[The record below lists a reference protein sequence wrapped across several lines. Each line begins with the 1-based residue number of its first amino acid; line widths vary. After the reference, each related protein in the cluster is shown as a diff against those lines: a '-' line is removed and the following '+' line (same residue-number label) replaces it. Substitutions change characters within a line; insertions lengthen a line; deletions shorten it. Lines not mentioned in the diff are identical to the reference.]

1 MQFEK
6 AVGGAL
12 AVAVIAGMALWSAPS
27 FTQTN
32 PDPNAAPNPYR
43 LDEGWAKL
51 PAGRNWGATFG
62 VSVDRSDGRSMW
74 AFDRCEKQT
83 FCADSHL
90 APIFHFD
97 PSGKVIAN
105 FGADMFAAPHGLFA
119 DRNGNVWVT
128 DFYIRNG
135 KGYTVRKFSPDGKLL
150 MTLGKDGVAGDND
163 SQDLFNAPSNVLI
176 APDDTIFVGD
186 GHGMIDG
193 KPSNARIVHFTKDG
207 KFIKAWGHLGTGPG
221 ELETPHMLAM
231 DSTGRL
237 FVADRGNARI
247 QIFDQNGRYLTEWK
261 QFGRPSG
268 VYINKNDDIYVSDST
283 STEKTNPGFMQGI
296 RVGNVKD
303 GKVTA
308 FIPETKELSAL
319 EGVAADDAGNIY
331 GGYTNTPNFTKGGP
345 PEVNFRRWVKK
356 GPGL

>member
-1 MQFEK
+1 MWHIR
-6 AVGGAL
+6 AVTCAFGAALLAAL
-12 AVAVIAGMALWSAPS
+12 ALTGEKIHAQGA
-27 FTQTN
+27 
-32 PDPNAAPNPYR
+32 PDPNSAPNPYR

-62 VSVDRSDGRSMW
+62 ISVDRSDGRSMW

-83 FCADSHL
+83 FCGDSHL
-90 APIFHFD
+90 PPIFHFD
-97 PSGKVIAN
+97 PTGKVIAN

-119 DRNGNVWVT
+119 DRYGNVWVT
-128 DFYIRNG
+128 DFQIRNG

-150 MTLGKDGVAGDND
+150 MTLGKDGVAGNND

-176 APDDTIFVGD
+176 APDDSIFVAD
-186 GHGMIDG
+186 GHGVVDG
-193 KPSNARIVHFTKDG
+193 KPTNARIVHFTKDG

-221 ELETPHMLAM
+221 EFETPHMLSM
-231 DSTGRL
+231 DSMGRL

-247 QIFDQNGRYLTEWK
+247 QIFEQSGRYLTEWK

-308 FIPETKELSAL
+308 FIPETAELSAL
-319 EGVAADDAGNIY
+319 EGVAADDQGIVYA
-331 GGYTNTPNFTKGGP
+331 GYTGTMNL
-345 PEVNFRRWVKK
+345 RRFVRSETV
-356 GPGL
+356 GRR

>member
-1 MQFEK
+1 MRYERPI
-6 AVGGAL
+6 GGAL
-12 AVAVIAGMALWSAPS
+12 ATAIVASILAWATPSSA
-27 FTQTN
+27 QVN

-62 VSVDRSDGRSMW
+62 ISVDRSDGKSMW
-74 AFDRCEKQT
+74 AFDRCETQRT
-83 FCADSHL
+83 CADSHL

-97 PSGKVIAN
+97 ASGKVIAN
-105 FGADMFAAPHGLFA
+105 FGADMFVGPHGLYV
-119 DRNGNVWVT
+119 DRSGNVWAT
-128 DFYIRNG
+128 DFQIRDG

-150 MTLGKDGVAGDND
+150 MTLGKDGVAGNND
-163 SQDLFNAPSNVLI
+163 SQDLFNAPSNVVI
-176 APDDTIFVGD
+176 AADDSIFVSD
-186 GHGMIDG
+186 GHGGDT
-193 KPSNARIVHFTKDG
+193 NARIVHFTKDG
-207 KFIKAWGHLGTGPG
+207 KFIKAWGHKGSGPG
-221 ELETPHMLAM
+221 EFDTPHMLAM

-237 FVADRGNARI
+237 FVADRGNSRI
-247 QIFDQNGRYLTEWK
+247 QIFDQNGGFLTEWK
-261 QFGRPSG
+261 QFGKPSG
-268 VYINKNDDIYVSDST
+268 VYINKNDDIYVSDSE

-308 FIPETKELSAL
+308 FIPETKELSAV
-319 EGVAADDAGNIY
+319 EGVAADDAANIY

-356 GPGL
+356 DPGL

>member
-1 MQFEK
+1 MRFEK
-6 AVGGAL
+6 GVGGAL
-12 AVAVIAGMALWSAPS
+12 AVAVITGIALWSAPS

-62 VSVDRSDGRSMW
+62 ASVDRSDGRSMW

-97 PSGKVIAN
+97 PTGKVIAN

-119 DRNGNVWVT
+119 DRYGNVWVT

-163 SQDLFNAPSNVLI
+163 SQDLFNAPSNVVI
-176 APDDTIFVGD
+176 APDDSIFVGD

-207 KFIKAWGHLGTGPG
+207 KFIKAWG
-221 ELETPHMLAM
+221 
-231 DSTGRL
+231 
-237 FVADRGNARI
+237 
-247 QIFDQNGRYLTEWK
+247 
-261 QFGRPSG
+261 
-268 VYINKNDDIYVSDST
+268 
-283 STEKTNPGFMQGI
+283 
-296 RVGNVKD
+296 
-303 GKVTA
+303 
-308 FIPETKELSAL
+308 LSL
-319 EGVAADDAGNIY
+319 IHI
-331 GGYTNTPNFTKGGP
+331 
-345 PEVNFRRWVKK
+345 
-356 GPGL
+356 